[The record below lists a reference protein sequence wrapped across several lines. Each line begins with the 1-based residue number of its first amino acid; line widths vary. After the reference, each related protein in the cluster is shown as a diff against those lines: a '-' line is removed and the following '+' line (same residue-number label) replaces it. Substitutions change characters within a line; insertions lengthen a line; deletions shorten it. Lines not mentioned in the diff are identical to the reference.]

1 MKVLLTAPSMV
12 YWWLEAYREEKIDT
26 KTLKEGSIPSLA
38 IYQLASILRDGGYS
52 VKIEDLQYHQVKF
65 PEMQFSTLERQIND
79 VDVVGIST
87 TSLDW
92 FLAKAMA
99 ERIKSVDPDIPII
112 AGGVHA
118 TYADE
123 HILKNSKVD
132 YVVRRE
138 GEKTLPELLDAMEK
152 NKNLKDVPG
161 IAYKNNGKVIKNEN
175 RPALT
180 INEMEETPFP
190 AFDLMPDNVY
200 GKIGIELSRG
210 CKFSCIFCS
219 IPFKKYWRGLNIETA
234 QKRIVH
240 ALNYTKKLYGDKKA
254 IFFIDDTFTADGTRA
269 EQILCYLSELDLGDV
284 NISFEARA
292 NDLINSNILK
302 YCTKLPLGTIQVGV
316 ESGYDDGLKKIR
328 KGTTTKKV
336 EQCASLV
343 NKYGISEHVYYG
355 FIIGFPYESKDDC
368 MKTAKFG
375 CNLVL
380 KYGGKAYINWLK
392 LLPGSYLWENRK
404 DYGLNEGYELFDNPL
419 WDFEEDL
426 RYKVAY
432 RIKREDTIDL
442 KKYIC
447 NYQIISSILNEKSCI
462 YLPMW

>member
-1 MKVLLTAPSMV
+1 MKVLLTAPSTV
-12 YWWLEAYREEKIDT
+12 FWWLEAYRVEKVET
-26 KTLKEGSIPSLA
+26 KTLKEGSLPILA
-38 IYQLASILRDGGYS
+38 IYQLASILRDTGYS

-65 PEMQFSTLERQIND
+65 PEMQFPTLERQIND

-99 ERIKSVDPDIPII
+99 ERIKSIDPDIPII
-112 AGGVHA
+112 AGGIHP

-132 YVVRRE
+132 YAVRRE
-138 GEKTLPELLDAMEK
+138 GEKTLPELLDAIEK

-161 IAYKNNGKVIKNEN
+161 ISYKNNGRVIRTED

-190 AFDLMPDNVY
+190 AFDLLPDNVF
-200 GKIGIELSRG
+200 GKIGVELSRG
-210 CKFSCIFCS
+210 CKFSCIFCC
-219 IPFKKYWRGLNIETA
+219 IPFKKYWRGLSMKTVQNRIE
-234 QKRIVH
+234 H
-240 ALNYTKKLYGDKKA
+240 ALNYTKKLYGDKKT
-254 IFFIDDTFTADGTRA
+254 IFFTDETFTADRTRA
-269 EQILCYLSELDLGDV
+269 EQTLRYLSELDLGDV
-284 NISFEARA
+284 SITFEARV

-302 YCTKLPLGTIQVGV
+302 YCTKLPLDTIQIGV
-316 ESGYDDGLKKIR
+316 ESGYDEGLKKIR

-336 EQCASLV
+336 EQCASMI
-343 NKYGISEHVYYG
+343 NEYGISEQVYYG

-368 MKTAKFG
+368 METAKFG

-380 KYGGKAYINWLK
+380 KYGGKAHINWLK

-404 DYGLNEGYELFDNPL
+404 EYGINEGYELFDDPL
-419 WDFEEDL
+419 WNFEEDL

-432 RIKREDTIDL
+432 RIKREDTVDL
-442 KKYIC
+442 RKYIHSC
-447 NYQIISSILNEKSCI
+447 HVISSILNEKSRI
-462 YLPMW
+462 YLPIW